1 MKFEGK
7 IFRELQ
13 YVKVGP
19 KFALFLNALI
29 LNGYCAGTV
38 YSIRLPFDTSIECEY
53 VNLYAKANLDTC
65 HTFSIRGA
73 QSWKKSRNFTIFAFF
88 AIFDKL

>member
-1 MKFEGK
+1 MTFEGK
-7 IFRELQ
+7 LFTELQ

-19 KFALFLNALI
+19 KFAIFLKALN

-38 YSIRLPFDTSIECEY
+38 YPIRLPFDTSIECEY
-53 VNLYAKANLDTC
+53 VNLYAKADLDTC
-65 HTFSIRGA
+65 HTFGIRGA
-73 QSWKKSRNFTIFAFF
+73 QSWKKSRYFTIFAFF